1 MCVESDTILWFQF
14 QTLLFSGAMGPSM
27 YGDPMY
33 GQAPSMYGDYGYGGV
48 AVQPVGGGADD
59 WNRAPVGGK
68 FDLKIPSYLQKLLLI
83 ISCLAQ
89 HSTLH

>member
-1 MCVESDTILWFQF
+1 
-14 QTLLFSGAMGPSM
+14 M

-48 AVQPVGGGADD
+48 AVQPVGGAGNDD

-68 FDLKIPSYLQKLLLI
+68 FDLKIP
-83 ISCLAQ
+83 
-89 HSTLH
+89 T